1 MSIKVALSHKTT
13 YSYDRLVRLA
23 PHIVRLRPAPHS
35 RTSIKSYSLKVEPGT
50 HFLNWQQDAYANWQG
65 RLVFPEP
72 TRELSVTVD
81 LVVDMVAV
89 NPFDFFLDASAETVP
104 FEYDKALTKDLRPY
118 LRKVARGD
126 IFNDFVVNAPVQTG
140 TTNDWLVALN
150 QYVAD
155 AINYTIRM
163 EPGVQKPTE
172 TIKKAL
178 GSCRDSAWLMVALLR
193 QLGYAARFV
202 SGYLIQLTADQK
214 PISGPAGPTE
224 DFTDLHAWTEVYLPG
239 AGWVGMDPTSGLFTG
254 EGHIPLAATP
264 EPSSAAAISGAH
276 DMAEVTFGFEMSVTR
291 IDEPPRVT
299 RPLSPEQWSEIDRAG
314 AAIEDKLVQQ
324 DMRLT
329 MGGEPTFI
337 SADDRDGAE
346 WTTDAVG
353 PTKQAYA
360 DDLLRRLQERFA
372 PNGVLHHGQGKWY
385 PGEPLPRWAYSI
397 IWRGD
402 GLPLW
407 SNVDLI
413 AKEGTG
419 TATAEDASVF
429 TTKLAEN
436 LGLDDDYVHDV
447 YEDPMHFMGTE
458 AMLPENVT
466 PEDSELADPQ
476 ERARLIRMLNNGLG
490 EASSFAIPL
499 QLAQAKASGARRFR
513 WASEKW
519 STRRGKLFL
528 TPGDSPAGLRLP
540 LETLRKAEKDKKGR
554 RRRIEKPFVRDPM
567 TSRPAPMPSPR
578 VMQNAAGG
586 ADGPAQDYEG
596 DYWLRDV
603 LHSDDWISS
612 GIPVWNEGDPIRTA
626 LTVEVRDGIL
636 HVFMPPTGS
645 ADEYLDLIEAA
656 EEAAE
661 EMELA
666 IRVEGYEPPNDPS
679 INVIRVTPD
688 PGVIEVN
695 IHPAKNWDGLRA
707 ITETLY
713 EEARQCGLDSFTFMV
728 DGRLT
733 GSGGGNHIVVGGE
746 TPADSPFLRR
756 PDLIASVI
764 RYWQRHPSL
773 SYLFSGT
780 FIGPTSQAP
789 RFDEGRSG
797 NVYEMEIALSELA
810 RMQDSGQGFPW
821 LSDRILRHLMTDL
834 TGNTHRSEICID
846 KMFSPDSAT
855 GRLGLVEFR
864 GFEMPPHWQ
873 MSMAQSLIIRA
884 LLAWFWENPY
894 KEPLIPWDSEL
905 HDKFLLPH
913 HVWSDFQE
921 VLADLSGAHGF
932 PFRDEWYRAQFDFRF
947 PEVGTAEVEGL
958 KLSLRNGIEPWLV
971 LGEENSGG
979 GTSRY
984 VDSSLERVEV
994 MVEGAWSD
1002 RYILTCNQ
1010 VEVPLRDYGNDVRGA
1025 GVRFRSWQ
1033 PWSSLHPT
1041 IPAHAPLVFDIYDK
1055 TVGRS
1060 VGGMTYFVA
1069 HVGGR
1074 AHETRPV
1081 NDLEAEGRRRV
1092 RFEPGQHTPMSF
1104 APIAPRP
1111 NRHQFWTVDLRFV

>member
-13 YSYDRLVRLA
+13 YSYDRLVTLA
-23 PHIVRLRPAPHS
+23 PHVVRLRPAPHT
-35 RTSIKSYSLKVEPGT
+35 RTPVQSYSLKIEPKN
-50 HFLNWQQDAYANWQG
+50 HYLNWQQDAYSNWQA
-65 RLVFPEP
+65 RLVFPEA

-81 LVVDMVAV
+81 LVVDLVAI
-89 NPFDFFLDASAETVP
+89 NPFDFFLDAAAENVP
-104 FEYDKALTKDLRPY
+104 FAYDKALAKDLRPY

-126 IFNDFVVNAPVQTG
+126 AFMDFVAKAPVQEG

-150 QYVAD
+150 QYVAN
-155 AINYTIRM
+155 AIDYTIRM
-163 EPGVQKPTE
+163 EPGVQRPSE
-172 TIKKAL
+172 TINKAL
-178 GSCRDSAWLMVALLR
+178 GSCRDSAWLMVAMFR

-202 SGYLIQLTADQK
+202 SGYLIQLTSDQK
-214 PISGPAGPTE
+214 PLHGPEGPTE

-239 AGWVGMDPTSGLFTG
+239 AGWVGMDPTSGLFAG
-254 EGHIPLAATP
+254 EGHVPLAATP

-276 DMAEVTFGFEMSVTR
+276 DEAEVTFGFEMSVTR
-291 IDEPPRVT
+291 IAEPPRVT
-299 RPLSPEQWSEIDRAG
+299 RPLSPEQWAEIDRAG
-314 AAIEDKLVQQ
+314 QSIENKLQAQ

-337 SADDRDGAE
+337 SANDRDGAE

-353 PTKQAYA
+353 PTKRDYA
-360 DDLLRRLQERFA
+360 DDLLRRLHERFA
-372 PNGVLHHGQGKWY
+372 PHGVLHHGQGKWY

-407 SNVDLI
+407 SDVGRI

-419 TATAEDASVF
+419 TADAETAGAF
-429 TTKLAEN
+429 ATKLAEN
-436 LGLDDDYVHDV
+436 LGLDDEFVHDI

-458 AMLPENVT
+458 ALLPEDVT
-466 PEDSELADPQ
+466 PEDSELEDPQ
-476 ERARLIRMLNNGLG
+476 ERARLIRMMNNGLS
-490 EASSFAIPL
+490 APSSYAIPL
-499 QLAQAKASGARRFR
+499 QLAQAKASGARRFK
-513 WASEKW
+513 WASERW
-519 STRRGKLFL
+519 TTRRGKLFL

-540 LETLRKAEKDKKGR
+540 LGTLRKGEKDKRGKR
-554 RRRIEKPFVRDPM
+554 KRIDKPFVRDPM
-567 TSRPAPMPSPR
+567 ARRAPPPPSQR
-578 VMQNAAGG
+578 VMQNAMGG
-586 ADGPAQDYEG
+586 AAGPAQEHQA
-596 DYWLRDV
+596 DYWLRDIGA
-603 LHSDDWISS
+603 SDDWIA
-612 GIPVWNEGDPIRTA
+612 GEQQFWEEGMPIRTA
-626 LTVEVRDGIL
+626 LTVEARDGIL

-656 EEAAE
+656 EEAAQD
-661 EMELA
+661 MDLA
-666 IRVEGYEPPNDPS
+666 VRIEGYEPPRDPS
-679 INVIRVTPD
+679 LNVIRVTPD

-695 IHPAKNWDGLRA
+695 IHPAGDWSALRQ
-707 ITETLY
+707 ITEALY

-733 GSGGGNHIVVGGE
+733 GSGGGNHIVVGGQ

-756 PDLIASVI
+756 PDLAASVV

-797 NVYEMEIALSELA
+797 NVYEMEIALTELA
-810 RMQDSGQGFPW
+810 RMQETGQSAPW
-821 LSDRILRHLMTDL
+821 LADRILRHLLTDL
-834 TGNTHRSEICID
+834 TGNTHRAEICID
-846 KMFSPDSAT
+846 KMFSPDSPT

-873 MSMAQSLIIRA
+873 MSMAQALVIRA
-884 LLAWFWENPY
+884 LLSWFWEKPY
-894 KEPLIPWDSEL
+894 TEPLIPWGDTL
-905 HDKFLLPH
+905 HDKYLLPH
-913 HVWSDFQE
+913 HVMTDFRE
-921 VLADLSGAHGF
+921 VLSDLSAAHGF
-932 PFRDEWYRAQFDFRF
+932 PFRDDWYDAQYEFRF
-947 PEVGTAEVEGL
+947 PEVGSVQVEGMTL
-958 KLSLRNGIEPWLV
+958 RLRNAIEPWLV
-971 LGEENSGG
+971 LGEESTGG

-984 VDSSLERVEV
+984 VDSSLERVEATI
-994 MVEGAWSD
+994 EGPWSD

-1010 VEVPLRDYGNDVRGA
+1010 VEVPLRDYGPNLRGA

-1041 IPAHAPLVFDIYDK
+1041 IPSHAPLVFDIYDK

-1060 VGGMTYFVA
+1060 VGGLTYSVS

-1074 AHETRPV
+1074 SHETRPV

-1092 RFEPGQHTPMSF
+1092 RFVPGQHTPMGF
-1104 APIAPRP
+1104 NPISPRK
-1111 NRHQFWTVDLRFV
+1111 NQHQYWTIDLRFV

>member
-1 MSIKVALSHKTT
+1 M
-13 YSYDRLVRLA
+13 
-23 PHIVRLRPAPHS
+23 
-35 RTSIKSYSLKVEPGT
+35 
-50 HFLNWQQDAYANWQG
+50 
-65 RLVFPEP
+65 FPEP
-72 TRELSVTVD
+72 ARELSVTVD
-81 LVVDMVAV
+81 LVVDLVAI
-89 NPFDFFLDASAETVP
+89 NPFDFFLDASAENVP
-104 FEYDKALTKDLRPY
+104 FSYDKALLKDLRPY
-118 LRKVARGD
+118 LKKVARGD
-126 IFNDFVVNAPVQTG
+126 LFDDFVANAPAQDG

-155 AINYTIRM
+155 AIDYTIRM

-172 TIKKAL
+172 TIRKAL
-178 GSCRDSAWLMVALLR
+178 GSCRDSAWLMVALFR

-214 PISGPAGPTE
+214 PITGPEGPTE

-239 AGWVGMDPTSGLFTG
+239 AGWVGMDPTSGLFAG

-276 DMAEVTFGFEMSVTR
+276 DRAEVTFGFEMSVTR
-291 IDEPPRVT
+291 IAEPPRVT
-299 RPLSPEQWSEIDRAG
+299 RPLSPEQWAEIDRAG
-314 AAIEDKLVQQ
+314 HSIEDKLKKQ

-353 PTKQAYA
+353 PTKRHYA
-360 DDLLRRLQERFA
+360 DDLLRRLHERFA
-372 PNGVLHHGQGKWY
+372 PHGILHHGQGKWY

-407 SNVDLI
+407 SDVDLI

-419 TATAEDASVF
+419 KADAKDAATFA
-429 TTKLAEN
+429 TKLSDN
-436 LGLDDDYVHDV
+436 LGLGEDYVHDV

-458 AMLPENVT
+458 ALLPEDVT
-466 PEDSELADPQ
+466 PEDSELDDPQ
-476 ERARLIRMLNNGLG
+476 ERARLIRMMNNGLKA
-490 EASSFAIPL
+490 ASSYAIPL
-499 QLAQAKASGARRFR
+499 QLAQAKATGQRRFK
-513 WASEKW
+513 WASERW
-519 STRRGKLFL
+519 TTRRGKLFL

-540 LETLRKAEKDKKGR
+540 LATLRKGDKDKSGKR
-554 RRRIEKPFVRDPM
+554 MRIEKPFTRDPM
-567 TSRPAPMPSPR
+567 TRHRPPAPPKH
-578 VMQNAAGG
+578 VLQNGDGAA
-586 ADGPAQDYEG
+586 GPAQDYNS
-596 DYWLRDV
+596 DQYLRSDIN
-603 LHSDDWISS
+603 SDDWVD
-612 GIPVWNEGDPIRTA
+612 GGATFWEEGMPIRTA
-626 LTVEVRDGIL
+626 LTVEARDGIL

-656 EEAAE
+656 EEAARD
-661 EMELA
+661 MDLA
-666 IRVEGYEPPNDPS
+666 IRVEGYEPPRDPS
-679 INVIRVTPD
+679 LNVIRVTPD
-688 PGVIEVN
+688 PGVIEIN
-695 IHPAKNWDGLRA
+695 IHPAADWNALRQ
-707 ITETLY
+707 ITEALY
-713 EEARQCGLDSFTFMV
+713 EEARQSGLDSFTFMV

-756 PDLIASVI
+756 PDLAASVI

-797 NVYEMEIALSELA
+797 NVYEMEIALNELA
-810 RMQDSGQGFPW
+810 RMQETGQSAPW
-821 LSDRILRHLMTDL
+821 LADRILRHLLTDL
-834 TGNTHRSEICID
+834 TGNTHRAEICID

-873 MSMAQSLIIRA
+873 MSMAQALVIRS
-884 LLAWFWENPY
+884 LLAWFWDKPY
-894 KEPLIPWDSEL
+894 TEPLIPWEGEL
-905 HDKFLLPH
+905 HDKHLLPH
-913 HVWSDFQE
+913 HVWTDFKE
-921 VLADLSGAHGF
+921 VLSDLSSAHGF
-932 PFRDEWYRAQFDFRF
+932 PFRPDWYDAQFEFRF
-947 PEVGTAEVEGL
+947 PEVGSVQVEGMTL
-958 KLSLRNGIEPWLV
+958 RLRNAIEPWLV

-984 VDSSLERVEV
+984 VDSSLERVEATI
-994 MVEGAWSD
+994 EGEWSD
-1002 RYILTCNQ
+1002 RYVLTCNQ
-1010 VEVPLRDYGNDVRGA
+1010 VEVPLRDYGPNLKGA

-1041 IPAHAPLVFDIYDK
+1041 IPSHAPLVFDIYDK

-1060 VGGMTYFVA
+1060 VGGLTYFVS

-1074 AHETRPV
+1074 SHETRPV

-1092 RFEPGQHTPMSF
+1092 RFVPGQHTPMSYN
-1104 APIAPRP
+1104 PIAPRA
-1111 NRHQFWTVDLRFV
+1111 NKHQFWTIDLRFV